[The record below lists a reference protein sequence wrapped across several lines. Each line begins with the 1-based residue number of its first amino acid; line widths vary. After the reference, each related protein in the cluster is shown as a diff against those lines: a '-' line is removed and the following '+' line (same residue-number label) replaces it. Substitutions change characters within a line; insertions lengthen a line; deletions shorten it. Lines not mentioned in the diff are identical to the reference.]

1 MGGRDA
7 GGVGGLL
14 RLFCCWKTEQKN
26 TMRQAQLTLIY
37 YKNIVL
43 IIASLTYF
51 VNELGVIIRHAVQRG
66 TPKSARKTVFSV

>member
-26 TMRQAQLTLIY
+26 TMSQALLNRIN
-37 YKNIVL
+37 YKNTGSDHCFSDVL
-43 IIASLTYF
+43 C
-51 VNELGVIIRHAVQRG
+51 
-66 TPKSARKTVFSV
+66 K